1 MINQLCKNIA
11 SISMLRVSTLL
22 LTLLLF
28 IPIAIGLIGTILP
41 AFNYLPALSQTELG
55 WAPWL
60 DLFHAPELWGS
71 IKLTL
76 ISGLLA
82 TFISFILAFSTVA
95 ILYESRWMISVRH
108 TLAPILAIP
117 HAAIAIG
124 LVFLLSPSGWLVRL
138 ISPWLTGYERPPTW
152 VSVQDP
158 YALSLVVALVV
169 KETPFLLFVI
179 LSSLPQ
185 LKPNALLQVG
195 ASMGYPALTTWRK
208 VILPALYPLVRFPLL
223 IVLAF
228 SLTVVDLTLVI
239 GPNTPSTF
247 AVTLFH
253 WFTDVDLSKRFT
265 ASAGAVLLMLIIIG
279 AAAVWEVL
287 YRAFIYFDRRNW
299 SNGKRFIFSYPI
311 FKTGAYLYIASM
323 VMAIF
328 SLIVLPVWAFTHR
341 WRFPDIL
348 PSSWSTKKIQQ
359 LAPLLFDLACAS
371 FLIAVISTL
380 VSIMISLVILEQK
393 RSLSGS
399 TKWFD
404 RLIYLPMLLPQ
415 VGFLFGIQVF
425 FIWSNINGS
434 VLSVLAL
441 HTLYVLPYVYLTL
454 SGPYLS
460 FNQQYYTQALCL
472 THSPYRSYFSVKLA
486 MLKPIL
492 WSAFALGVAVSFAQY
507 LPTLTA
513 GEGRISTLTTE
524 AVALAAS
531 GDRKKVGSMAMLQAL
546 FPLLIFMLA
555 QWLPYSWTRYR
566 LSLKSLFYTTPTTT
580 NKSNKPC

>member
-1 MINQLCKNIA
+1 MPL
-11 SISMLRVSTLL
+11 LYVSAIC

-28 IPIAIGLIGTILP
+28 VPIIIGLAGTILP
-41 AFNYLPALSQTELG
+41 AFNYLPALSHFEFSLV
-55 WAPWL
+55 PWQ
-60 DLFHAPELWGS
+60 DLFTSPELIGS

-82 TFISFILAFSTVA
+82 TFISFLLAFCLVA
-95 ILYESRWMISVRH
+95 TLYQSRWMGVIRH

-124 LVFLLSPSGWLVRL
+124 MVFLLSPSGWLVRL

-152 VSVQDP
+152 VSVQDA
-158 YALSLVVALVV
+158 YGLSLVLALVV

-179 LSSLPQ
+179 ISSLPQ
-185 LKPNALLQVG
+185 LKPQALIQVG
-195 ASMGYPALTTWRK
+195 ASMGYPPLTVWRK
-208 VILPALYPLVRFPLL
+208 VILPALYPLIRLPLL

-239 GPNTPSTF
+239 GPNSPSTL

-253 WFTDVDLSKRFT
+253 WFTDVDLERRFT
-265 ASAGAVLLMLIIIG
+265 ASAGAVLLMLIIL
-279 AAAVWEVL
+279 AAALFWEL
-287 YRAFIYFDRRNW
+287 SYRTFIYFDRKRW
-299 SNGKRFIFSYPI
+299 GNGKRTTYLSSV
-311 FKTGAYLYIASM
+311 FKVGAYGYSISM
-323 VMAIF
+323 LVALL
-328 SLIVLPVWAFTHR
+328 SLLVLPIWAFTHR
-341 WRFPDIL
+341 WRFPDLL
-348 PSSWSTKKIQQ
+348 PSAWSLKKIQQ
-359 LAPLLFDLACAS
+359 LAPLLVDLACAS
-371 FLIAVISTL
+371 LLIAVISSFL
-380 VSIMISLVILEQK
+380 SIAISLVMLEQK
-393 RSLSGS
+393 RCCSSV
-399 TKWFD
+399 TQWFD
-404 RLIYLPMLLPQ
+404 RLIYWPMLLPQ

-434 VLSVLAL
+434 AISVLAL

-454 SGPYLS
+454 SAPYLS
-460 FNQQYYTQALCL
+460 FNQQYYTQSLCL
-472 THSPYRSYFSVKLA
+472 THSPIRSYFLVKLA

-513 GEGRISTLTTE
+513 GEGRINTLTTE

-531 GDRKKVGSMAMLQAL
+531 GDRKKVGNMAMLQAL
-546 FPLLIFMLA
+546 FPLLIFILA

-566 LSLKSLFYTTPTTT
+566 LSLKSALAKT
-580 NKSNKPC
+580 